1 MSDIMPRKK
10 QYKDIFSRL
19 EYRKKEMLNEI
30 SDSLDSRRL
39 NRFAKTRV
47 LINAAGMVLR
57 RQESGDPIDARFEK
71 EVYAYC
77 AKLCENAPRASRTER
92 LLLALRNITAVLL
105 IIFAI
110 TTVVGL
116 LDAGTAHLSGIRAMQ
131 LAGGAALFI
140 LCFPMV
146 SYRDSL
152 RSPFNMVFPTHADNV
167 AKSRALPKLLLY
179 SALCIMGL
187 IAYALCFWA
196 YPETLTRLGLDRIVL
211 NMPVLTIACAAVF
224 LAFSFTERYFSV
236 RNFRYSDTAAEDFR
250 FFNGQ

>member
-1 MSDIMPRKK
+1 MSDVTPRKK
-10 QYKDIFSRL
+10 QYREIFNRL
-19 EYRKKEMLNEI
+19 AYRNKEILNGI
-30 SDSLDSRRL
+30 SDSLDSRKP
-39 NRFAKTRV
+39 NRYAKTSV

-57 RQESGDPIDARFEK
+57 RQESGEPIDAQFEK

-77 AKLCENAPRASRTER
+77 ARLCENSPRASRMER
-92 LLLALRNITAVLL
+92 FLLALRNISAVLL
-105 IIFAI
+105 FIFAV
-110 TTVVGL
+110 TTIAGL
-116 LDAGTAHLSGIRAMQ
+116 LNGGSARLSGIRAMQ

-152 RSPFNMVFPTHADNV
+152 RNPFNMVFPTHADNV

-179 SALCIMGL
+179 SALCIMGF

-211 NMPVLTIACAAVF
+211 NMPVLTIVCAAVF
-224 LAFSFTERYFSV
+224 LALSFTERYFSA
-236 RNFRYSDTAAEDFR
+236 RNFRYSNTAEDVFR
-250 FFNGQ
+250 F